1 MTTLRLWHGGVP
13 DLGVGGLLIPG
24 QKRKTH
30 EGCAF
35 CAARSKGMAVMA
47 PDGSGIDPPSA
58 HQDRIYLTTDREY
71 ARFHASL
78 WGRGDLYQ
86 VEAIGELAPSTED
99 PFESFIATSAIVRVV
114 YARAVLLTWSQRN
127 ALNKRWTDADK
138 KRSAS

>member
-1 MTTLRLWHGGVP
+1 MTRLLWHGGVP

-24 QKRKTH
+24 HKRKAH
-30 EGCAF
+30 DGCAF

-58 HQDRIYLTTDREY
+58 HQDRIYLTSDREY

-86 VEAIGELAPSTED
+86 VEAVGEVQPSTED
-99 PFESFIATSAIVRVV
+99 PFPSFVAASAIVRVV
-114 YARAVLLTWSQRN
+114 YARAVLLSWSQRN
-127 ALNKRWTDADK
+127 QLNRRWAEADK
-138 KRSAS
+138 VRG